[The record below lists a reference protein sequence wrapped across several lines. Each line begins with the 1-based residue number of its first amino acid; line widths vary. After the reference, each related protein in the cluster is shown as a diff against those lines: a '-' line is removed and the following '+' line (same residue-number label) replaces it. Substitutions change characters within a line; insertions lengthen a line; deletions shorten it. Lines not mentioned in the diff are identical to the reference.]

1 MDRLI
6 CLLQSGG
13 DNSSAVYGM
22 IEHEGGLDDH
32 LTLCFGDGLSHLD
45 GMGQFRTRDTVITL
59 DIQGIRVLKKLLADA
74 QKLWG

>member
-6 CLLQSGG
+6 CLLQAGS
-13 DNSSAVYGM
+13 DNTLAVYGM
-22 IEHEGGLDDH
+22 IEHEGGSDDH
-32 LTLCFGDGLSHLD
+32 LTLCPGDGFSHID
-45 GMGQFRTRDTVITL
+45 GAITL